1 MRACVNEMVGK
12 MAEDLDDVVIK
23 GLSSP
28 ERRNILRIVASYPE
42 GVSYTGILG
51 ESGLSTGRLNYHLGE
66 LTGFLESGED
76 RRYRLTEL
84 GKKAVAVLSFIHED
98 VDTGLLGM
106 VNTKRSKRLKSIRK
120 RVNFGFYF
128 LGLIL
133 LGITAVTGTF
143 AEAQGDPVLRA
154 FTGFWVLFSVGLM
167 FLANRSRKRDPERIL
182 WLVEWLELR
191 LFGNYRARP

>member
-1 MRACVNEMVGK
+1 MVDK
-12 MAEDLDDVVIK
+12 KADDLDDVVIK

-28 ERRNILRIVASYPE
+28 ERRNILRIVASYSE
-42 GVSYTGILG
+42 GVNYTGILG

-84 GKKAVAVLSFIHED
+84 GKKAVAVLSFIHEG
-98 VDTGLLGM
+98 VDNGLLGM
-106 VNTKRSKRLKSIRK
+106 VNTKRSERLKSIR
-120 RVNFGFYF
+120 RRINYAFYF

-133 LGITAVTGTF
+133 LAVTAIAGTM
-143 AEAQGDPVLRA
+143 AEVRGDPTLRA

-167 FLANRSRKRDPERIL
+167 YLANQSRKRDPERIL
-182 WLVEWLELR
+182 WLVEWLEWR
-191 LFGNYRARP
+191 LFGNYSQRP

>member
-1 MRACVNEMVGK
+1 MVEK
-12 MAEDLDDVVIK
+12 MADDLDDVVIK

-42 GVSYTGILG
+42 GVNYTGILG

-66 LTGFLESGED
+66 LTGFLERGEG
-76 RRYRLTEL
+76 RLYSLTEL
-84 GKKAVAVLSFIHED
+84 GKKAVSVLTFIHED
-98 VDTGLLGM
+98 IDASLLET
-106 VNTKRSKRLKSIRK
+106 VNTKRSERLKSIRK
-120 RVNFGFYF
+120 RMDYGFYF

-133 LGITAVTGTF
+133 LGVTCVAGTF

-167 FLANRSRKRDPERIL
+167 YFVNRSRKRDPERIL
-182 WLVEWLELR
+182 WLVEWLEWR

>member
-1 MRACVNEMVGK
+1 MACVIEMAGK
-12 MAEDLDDVVIK
+12 KADDLDEVVIK

-42 GVSYTGILG
+42 GVNYTGILG

-98 VDTGLLGM
+98 IDNGLLGM
-106 VNTKRSKRLKSIRK
+106 VNTKRSERLKSIR
-120 RVNFGFYF
+120 RRINYAFYF
-128 LGLIL
+128 LGFIL
-133 LGITAVTGTF
+133 LAVTAIAGTI
-143 AEAQGDPVLRA
+143 AEAQGDPVIRA
-154 FTGFWVLFSVGLM
+154 FTGFWVIFSAGLLY
-167 FLANRSRKRDPERIL
+167 LANRSRNNDPERIL
-182 WLVEWLELR
+182 WMVEWLEWR
-191 LFGNYRARP
+191 LFGNYRQRP

>member
-1 MRACVNEMVGK
+1 MVEK
-12 MAEDLDDVVIK
+12 MADDLDDVVIK

-28 ERRNILRIVASYPE
+28 ERRNILRIVASYAE

-66 LTGFLESGED
+66 LTGFVKSGED

-84 GKKAVAVLSFIHED
+84 GKKAVSVLSFIRED
-98 VDTGLLGM
+98 VDAGLLET
-106 VNTKRSKRLKSIRK
+106 VNTKRSKRLKSIR
-120 RVNFGFYF
+120 RRMDYGFYF

-133 LGITAVTGTF
+133 LGVTCVMGTI
-143 AEAQGDPVLRA
+143 AEAEGDPVLRA

-167 FLANRSRKRDPERIL
+167 FLVNRSRNRDPERIL
-182 WLVEWLELR
+182 WLVEWLEWK
-191 LFGNYRARP
+191 LFGNYRARPQ

>member
-1 MRACVNEMVGK
+1 MNEMVGK
-12 MAEDLDDVVIK
+12 VADDLDDVVIK

-42 GVSYTGILG
+42 GVNYTGILG

-98 VDTGLLGM
+98 VDNGLLGM
-106 VNTKRSKRLKSIRK
+106 VNTKRSQRLKSIR
-120 RVNFGFYF
+120 RRINYAFYF
-128 LGLIL
+128 LGFIL
-133 LGITAVTGTF
+133 LAVTAIAGTI
-143 AEAQGDPVLRA
+143 AEARGDPVIRA
-154 FTGFWVLFSVGLM
+154 FTGFWVIFSAGLM
-167 FLANRSRKRDPERIL
+167 YLANRSRNNDPERIL
-182 WLVEWLELR
+182 WMVEWLEWR
-191 LFGNYRARP
+191 LFGNYRQRP

>member
-1 MRACVNEMVGK
+1 MVGK

-28 ERRNILRIVASYPE
+28 ERRNILRIVASYTE

-51 ESGLSTGRLNYHLGE
+51 ESALSTGRLNYHLGE

-84 GKKAVAVLSFIHED
+84 GKKAVAVLSFISED
-98 VDTGLLGM
+98 VDAGLLGT
-106 VNTKRSKRLKSIRK
+106 VNTQRSKRLKSIR
-120 RVNFGFYF
+120 RRIDYSFYF
-128 LGLIL
+128 LGFIL
-133 LGITAVTGTF
+133 LGVTCVAGTF
-143 AEAQGDPVLRA
+143 AEAQGNPVLRA

-167 FLANRSRKRDPERIL
+167 YLGNRSRKRDPERIL

>member
-1 MRACVNEMVGK
+1 MVENT
-12 MAEDLDDVVIK
+12 AEDLDDVVIK
-23 GLSSP
+23 GLSNP

-66 LTGFLESGED
+66 LTGFLERGES
-76 RRYRLTEL
+76 RLYGLTEL
-84 GKKAVAVLSFIHED
+84 GKKAVAVLTFIHED
-98 VDTGLLGM
+98 FDAGLLET

-120 RVNFGFYF
+120 RMDFGFYF

-133 LGITAVTGTF
+133 LGVTCVTGTL
-143 AEAQGDPVLRA
+143 AEAEGDPVLRA
-154 FTGFWVLFSVGLM
+154 FTGFWVLFSFGLM
-167 FLANRSRKRDPERIL
+167 YLFNQSRKRDPERIL
-182 WLVEWLELR
+182 WLMEWLEWR

>member
-1 MRACVNEMVGK
+1 VIEMVDK
-12 MAEDLDDVVIK
+12 MADDLDDVVIK

-98 VDTGLLGM
+98 VDTSLLGM
-106 VNTKRSKRLKSIRK
+106 VNTKRSTRLKSIRK

-133 LGITAVTGTF
+133 LAITCLMGTM

-167 FLANRSRKRDPERIL
+167 YFANRSRKRDPERVL
-182 WLVEWLELR
+182 WLVEWLEWR

>member
-1 MRACVNEMVGK
+1 MNEMVGK

-120 RVNFGFYF
+120 RVNFSFYF

-133 LGITAVTGTF
+133 LGITAVTGPM

-167 FLANRSRKRDPERIL
+167 YLVNRSRKRDPERIL
-182 WLVEWLELR
+182 WLVEWLEWR
-191 LFGNYRARP
+191 LFGNYRDRP